1 MKRISTILPV
11 LAVGVLT
18 FSFAYGQEK
27 RNEQKIK
34 VIVSDKS
41 GEKVVIDTTFTN
53 TSKVDS
59 IITKDGS
66 VIYFSNNE
74 KENSAGYGKQYKVIA
89 SVNTDGDKTESR
101 YVYVNDNNEDS
112 NTGDDVFDIMISDED
127 FNNSIET
134 TKYVIAKNG
143 MTVSVEGSDDA
154 KVKELVKEIEKK
166 MDVSGDQAGQ
176 DGAVNEVE
184 KTVVKK
190 K

>member
-101 YVYVNDNNEDS
+101 YVYVNDNEDS
-112 NTGDDVFDIMISDED
+112 NTGDDVFNIMISDED

-134 TKYVIAKNG
+134 TNYVIAKNG
-143 MTVSVEGSDDA
+143 MTVSVEGIDDA

-176 DGAVNEVE
+176 DKAVKEVE

>member
-1 MKRISTILPV
+1 MKRINTILSV
-11 LAVGVLT
+11 IAVSILT

-27 RNEQKIK
+27 KNEQKIK

-53 TSKVDS
+53 TGRVDS

-66 VIYFSNNE
+66 VIYFGNTE
-74 KENSAGYGKQYKVIA
+74 KENAGGSGKQYKVIA
-89 SVNTDGDKTESR
+89 SVDTDGDKTGSR
-101 YVYVNDNNEDS
+101 YVYINDNDETG

-127 FNNSIET
+127 FDNNSET

-143 MTVSVEGSDDA
+143 ITVSVEGSDDA

-166 MDVSGDQAGQ
+166 LDVPGEQAVQ
-176 DGAVNEVE
+176 DKPVKEVE